1 MTLTWTKP
9 DNDGGR
15 PLTHYIVEMKDKLSV
30 EWKEV
35 FSTPDTACQATIDGL
50 KENQVVQFR
59 IRAVNKAGPGEPS
72 ESTEN
77 HVVKHRNRMYYF
89 ILV

>member
-1 MTLTWTKP
+1 MTWVKP

-35 FSTPDTACQATIDGL
+35 MVTPDPTCKSTVEGL

-59 IRAVNKAGPGEPS
+59 IRAANKAGCGEPS
-72 ESTEN
+72 EPTEN
-77 HVVKHRNRMYYF
+77 HVVKHRNR
-89 ILV
+89 